1 MPEPPASTP
10 TTALPPTIPPAL
22 FGHLQTAD
30 DVAHFLKLPRG
41 ALLYTLYKAGDAARY
56 RRFEIPKK
64 GGGMRLI
71 SAPRGLVRDAQQAL
85 LPHLAN
91 VYSAHPAAQ
100 GFLKGRSVCT
110 NAEGHIGQHL
120 VFNVDL
126 KDFFPSINFGRVR
139 GLFMKPPFGMG
150 AGAASVL
157 AQICTDRNGLPQ
169 GAPTSPVLSNMIA
182 ASLDRRLARLARE
195 NRLRFSRY
203 ADDITFSSK
212 ESVFPPAI
220 AVKELGPA
228 NANVAAGPALA
239 DAIAASGFAIN
250 TRKVRL
256 QSRHTQ
262 QSVTGL
268 IVNEK
273 ANFERTRIR
282 KLRAMIHAWEK
293 FGLEAAAREHFTRYH
308 AKPKGGMPPRPD
320 RAFRNAVYGQ
330 LAYIKMV
337 RGKGD
342 PLFLKYCARLID
354 LDPNPSRF
362 IRQMVFGAND
372 FDVFISHASED
383 KGTIARPIYNA
394 CVKIGVKAFLD
405 EEHIA
410 WGESFTKKINVALG
424 SARTVLAIVSTH
436 SVSKDWPLAEINTA
450 LSMEVSG
457 HKSVLP
463 LMVGKPNLQH
473 LPLIRGK
480 NHMVWSGDAMAVA
493 RRLKDLSKPRKRGAI
508 AVTQSPGTS
517 FWKRLFGGD
526 KKS

>member
-1 MPEPPASTP
+1 
-10 TTALPPTIPPAL
+10 
-22 FGHLQTAD
+22 
-30 DVAHFLKLPRG
+30 
-41 ALLYTLYKAGDAARY
+41 
-56 RRFEIPKK
+56 
-64 GGGMRLI
+64 
-71 SAPRGLVRDAQQAL
+71 
-85 LPHLAN
+85 
-91 VYSAHPAAQ
+91 
-100 GFLKGRSVCT
+100 
-110 NAEGHIGQHL
+110 
-120 VFNVDL
+120 
-126 KDFFPSINFGRVR
+126 
-139 GLFMKPPFGMG
+139 
-150 AGAASVL
+150 
-157 AQICTDRNGLPQ
+157 
-169 GAPTSPVLSNMIA
+169 
-182 ASLDRRLARLARE
+182 
-195 NRLRFSRY
+195 
-203 ADDITFSSK
+203 
-212 ESVFPPAI
+212 
-220 AVKELGPA
+220 
-228 NANVAAGPALA
+228 
-239 DAIAASGFAIN
+239 
-250 TRKVRL
+250 
-256 QSRHTQ
+256 
-262 QSVTGL
+262 
-268 IVNEK
+268 
-273 ANFERTRIR
+273 
-282 KLRAMIHAWEK
+282 
-293 FGLEAAAREHFTRYH
+293 
-308 AKPKGGMPPRPD
+308 
-320 RAFRNAVYGQ
+320 
-330 LAYIKMV
+330 
-337 RGKGD
+337 
-342 PLFLKYCARLID
+342 LFLKYCARLID